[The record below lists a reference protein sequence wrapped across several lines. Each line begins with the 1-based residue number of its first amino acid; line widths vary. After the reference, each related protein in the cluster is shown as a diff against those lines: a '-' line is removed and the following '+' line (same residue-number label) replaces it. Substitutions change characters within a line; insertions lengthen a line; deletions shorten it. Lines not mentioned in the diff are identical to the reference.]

1 MKQMALDLKLADYAR
16 FETFSAG
23 PNAAVVDVV
32 RDVAMTVGR
41 QVHWLWGA
49 EGAGKSHLL
58 QAAVAAA
65 GQQGQTCAW
74 LPLGAVGMAPEMLD
88 GMGNLGLLCVDDVD
102 RIAGDAAWELSLFKV
117 FEELRSCDGRLI
129 VTASVPMA
137 QAGFKL
143 RDLASRLASGP
154 TWKLQTL
161 SDEEKLI
168 ALQLRARWRGLELT
182 DEVGNYLL
190 RRTERSNSALF
201 SLLDQLDSAALV
213 AQRRLTVPLVRSVID
228 SSDSDSTV

>member
-1 MKQMALDLKLADYAR
+1 
-16 FETFSAG
+16 
-23 PNAAVVDVV
+23 
-32 RDVAMTVGR
+32 
-41 QVHWLWGA
+41 
-49 EGAGKSHLL
+49 
-58 QAAVAAA
+58 
-65 GQQGQTCAW
+65 
-74 LPLGAVGMAPEMLD
+74 MAPEMLD

-129 VTASVPMA
+129 VAASVPMA

-154 TWKLQTL
+154 TWKLQML
-161 SDEEKLI
+161 SDEEKLA

-201 SLLDQLDSAALV
+201 SLLDQLDSAALA
-213 AQRRLTVPLVRSVID
+213 AQRRLTVPLVRSVIE
-228 SSDSDSTV
+228 SNDSDLAT